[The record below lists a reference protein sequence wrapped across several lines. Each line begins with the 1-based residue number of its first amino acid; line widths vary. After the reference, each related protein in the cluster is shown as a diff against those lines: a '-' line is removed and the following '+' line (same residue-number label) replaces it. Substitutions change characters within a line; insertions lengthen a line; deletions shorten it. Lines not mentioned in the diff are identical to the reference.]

1 METVEDL
8 KNDIAKTNAT
18 VKIEQKRLQKEIENG
33 LFDNAEEILSNP
45 KTNNYYQEAVESLN
59 KEKLEIPD
67 KTSKKENDK
76 NLWKKFKE
84 NFKKVILQ

>member
-1 METVEDL
+1 M
-8 KNDIAKTNAT
+8 
-18 VKIEQKRLQKEIENG
+18 
-33 LFDNAEEILSNP
+33 FDNAEEILSNP